1 MSRISPTARLSVRK
15 LVWILLP
22 VLILLFS
29 AAVIINVRRHRAPVR
44 AVRRTLDQIRRFD
57 PEAVS
62 MLISADDPMGT
73 DPEQA
78 EALQK
83 LFAHFDYKILS
94 CSGQGKTAE
103 IKVRFKNI
111 DTRALARDMRS
122 EMLRSSLSDGHGSP
136 GSEKTAPASA
146 ERTDSPLQNLS
157 LVNGLLSRNEYE
169 LVSYEGS
176 VFAVETDRHWSVSP
190 DSSLRSLLTGF
201 LREYLQ
207 DPYLLSAGE
216 VLAIWLDQF
225 SSMTEEEWASYLDA
239 EDFFST
245 YARSSSEI
253 DRLYLNLISEF
264 YHYEIG
270 QIDENGSEAV
280 AQVTVT
286 SIDMAAVL
294 DSFRNRLI
302 EYAGTVQS
310 LTDDSAA
317 MTEAAAL
324 CLTDAFRMDARS
336 ADYPVRIRLTNDGS
350 SWQVTDIT
358 GFTDALLGN
367 ISEASEAF

>member
-201 LREYLQ
+201 LRE
-207 DPYLLSAGE
+207 
-216 VLAIWLDQF
+216 
-225 SSMTEEEWASYLDA
+225 EEWASYLDA